1 MTGAPEPHERL
12 KEQGVLSDVGL
23 FWGGRSQQVSTDGDE
38 IDEINEINKYWDLL
52 VNWQKL
58 T

>member
-1 MTGAPEPHERL
+1 VADLLLMTGAPEPHERL

-38 IDEINEINKYWDLL
+38 IDEINKYWDLL
-52 VNWQKL
+52 VN
-58 T
+58 